1 MDINELKKQS
11 DRSFDIAV
19 RKQNALE
26 KAHSRMLVAHEGHL
40 LKADAETI
48 NLVKNLSEDRQEF
61 VILDIN
67 NNPVLVK
74 DPVGLLDV
82 LKSKNQ
88 EVLNSYHHT
97 YQEFSKI
104 R

>member
-1 MDINELKKQS
+1 MDISELKKVS
-11 DRSFDIAV
+11 DRSYDLAV
-19 RKQNALE
+19 AKQNALE
-26 KAHSRMLVAHEGHL
+26 KANSRMLVAYEGHL

-48 NLVKNLSEDRQEF
+48 NLVKILSEDRQDF

-67 NNPVLVK
+67 NNPVLVQ

-88 EVLNSYHHT
+88 EVLNSYYHT
-97 YQEFSKI
+97 YQEFLKT

>member
-1 MDINELKKQS
+1 MDISELKKVS
-11 DRSFDIAV
+11 DRSYDLALA
-19 RKQNALE
+19 KQNALE
-26 KAHSRMLVAHEGHL
+26 KAHSRMLVAYEGHL

-67 NNPVLVK
+67 NNPVLVQ
-74 DPVGLLDV
+74 DPRGLLDL

-88 EVLNSYHHT
+88 EVLNSYYHT

>member
-1 MDINELKKQS
+1 MDISELKKVS
-11 DRSFDIAV
+11 DRSYDLALA
-19 RKQNALE
+19 KQNALE
-26 KAHSRMLVAHEGHL
+26 KAHSRMLVAYEGHL

-67 NNPVLVK
+67 NNPVLVQ
-74 DPVGLLDV
+74 DPRGLLEL

-88 EVLNSYHHT
+88 EVLNSYYHT
-97 YQEFSKI
+97 YQEFLKT

>member
-1 MDINELKKQS
+1 MDISELKKVS
-11 DRSFDIAV
+11 DRSYDLALA
-19 RKQNALE
+19 KQNALE
-26 KAHSRMLVAHEGHL
+26 KAHSRMLVAYEGHL

-67 NNPVLVK
+67 NNPVLVQ
-74 DPVGLLDV
+74 DPKGLFDL

>member
-1 MDINELKKQS
+1 MDISELKKVS
-11 DRSFDIAV
+11 DRSYDLALA
-19 RKQNALE
+19 KQNALE
-26 KAHSRMLVAHEGHL
+26 KAHSRMLVAYEGHL

-67 NNPVLVK
+67 NNPMLVQ
-74 DPVGLLDV
+74 DPGGLLDL

-97 YQEFSKI
+97 YQEFSKT

>member
-1 MDINELKKQS
+1 MDISELKKVS
-11 DRSFDIAV
+11 DRSYDLAV
-19 RKQNALE
+19 AKQNALE
-26 KAHSRMLVAHEGHL
+26 KAHSRMLVAYEGHL

-67 NNPVLVK
+67 NNPVLVQ
-74 DPVGLLDV
+74 DPRGLLDV

-88 EVLNSYHHT
+88 EVLNSYYHT
-97 YQEFSKI
+97 YQEFSKT

>member
-1 MDINELKKQS
+1 MDISELKKVS
-11 DRSFDIAV
+11 DRSYDLALT
-19 RKQNALE
+19 KQNALE
-26 KAHSRMLVAHEGHL
+26 KAHSRMLVAYEGRL

-67 NNPVLVK
+67 NNPVLVQ
-74 DPVGLLDV
+74 DPRGLLEL

-88 EVLNSYHHT
+88 EVLNSYYHT
-97 YQEFSKI
+97 YQEFLKT

>member
-1 MDINELKKQS
+1 MDISELKKVS
-11 DRSFDIAV
+11 DRSYDLALA
-19 RKQNALE
+19 KQNALE
-26 KAHSRMLVAHEGHL
+26 KAHSRMLVAYEGHL

-67 NNPVLVK
+67 NNPVLVQ
-74 DPVGLLDV
+74 DPRGLLDL

-88 EVLNSYHHT
+88 EVLNSYYHT
-97 YQEFSKI
+97 YHEFSKI